1 MCVNRIDTL
10 VPKAKT
16 LFCRRHPQSHSL
28 LSRPFF
34 SFASTVKD
42 KTNKISFC
50 MPSCAVA
57 APLTH
62 RLIWCVVVLNR
73 ESLSSLFHVWQW
85 LVIEAIVTRV
95 YLSVDTATVCLDL
108 LYFFEWLSWA
118 DQPWLQEQ
126 IQLYFWILESERECE
141 PCWKQLAEKGVVYS
155 GSTPAPEKPLT
166 IETWIAVQPFVFF
179 RYSQISS

>member
-1 MCVNRIDTL
+1 MKPCVNYFTCMSDVLLPKNAFSTNEKRTSHMLMCVNRIDTL

-34 SFASTVKD
+34 SFACTVKD

-85 LVIEAIVTRV
+85 LVIEAIAARV
-95 YLSVDTATVCLDL
+95 YLSVDTNSESRSTIYNTSLNDYGELIGRTA
-108 LYFFEWLSWA
+108 
-118 DQPWLQEQ
+118 
-126 IQLYFWILESERECE
+126 QL
-141 PCWKQLAEKGVVYS
+141 
-155 GSTPAPEKPLT
+155 
-166 IETWIAVQPFVFF
+166 
-179 RYSQISS
+179 